1 MIALKN
7 TDIGFDTALFSIE
20 EINFSKGN
28 VHVLL
33 GKNGVGKSALL
44 STISGLIAP
53 ARGKL
58 TLEGKLLSGYSF
70 KYLAKKIA
78 YVRSNVQEVPF
89 LTVDAFLLLGR
100 YHYKTFLG
108 GHSGEDYDLIKQAK
122 DLFGISHLAEKFT
135 NELSSGELHLCAIA
149 KAYVQQTDYIL
160 LDEPTSHLDYAN
172 KRKVYELLGKMAKE
186 HNKGIIISTHDL
198 DLAFKFSF
206 NFYLIDTQSK
216 MLKSVKTFKE
226 VEKEFI

>member
-20 EINFSKGN
+20 ETAFGKGK

-44 STISGLIAP
+44 STISGLISP
-53 ARGKL
+53 AVGSL
-58 TLEGKLLSGYSF
+58 TLEGKLLSDYSF
-70 KYLAKKIA
+70 KHLAKKIA
-78 YVRSNVQEVPF
+78 YVRSNVTEVPF

-108 GHSGEDYDLIKQAK
+108 GHSGEDYALIQKAK
-122 DLFGISHLAEKFT
+122 DLFGIAHLAEKFT

-172 KRKVYELLGKMAKE
+172 KRKVYELLSEMAKA

-198 DLAFKFSF
+198 DLAFKFPF
-206 NFYLIDTQSK
+206 DFYLIDSK
-216 MLKSVKTFKE
+216 NKNLKTIRTFKE